1 MSTPRNS
8 NINYAEGWFF
18 VTTQVAQNKSIFG
31 VVADKH
37 CILNDLGRRVEAIWQ
52 DLPARFPTLRHD
64 AFVLMPNHFHA
75 IVHLAPGTS
84 PGATISLSRTQGQSR
99 TPGVCPDCSRTPGA
113 CSQGHSRTP
122 GACPDCSRTPGAC
135 PQGLSTI
142 MGAFKS
148 LAAREYLALLKAGQ
162 CPDIGPHL
170 WLHSFY
176 DNLITSPPELENIR
190 AYICDNAAR
199 WDDDRFGPVTTHSHG
214 NLALLDHNLTAFVAS
229 EAPGTSPGATIKAP
243 TIVPT
248 ELTPDPVPTGL
259 VPDLAAP
266 RLVPDLVAPGLV
278 PGETIISTFTS
289 PEERAVLAWCLH
301 THTPFIHVYPGGIP
315 NPLPQPISRVCAEG
329 QALLLS
335 PVAPGTGVNKQ
346 RAIWCNRY
354 VLSHA
359 STVRTG
365 TIRPGGSLETLLL
378 SHHEMPKHMRT
389 MTT

>member
-1 MSTPRNS
+1 
-8 NINYAEGWFF
+8 
-18 VTTQVAQNKSIFG
+18 
-31 VVADKH
+31 
-37 CILNDLGRRVEAIWQ
+37 
-52 DLPARFPTLRHD
+52 
-64 AFVLMPNHFHA
+64 
-75 IVHLAPGTS
+75 
-84 PGATISLSRTQGQSR
+84 
-99 TPGVCPDCSRTPGA
+99 
-113 CSQGHSRTP
+113 
-122 GACPDCSRTPGAC
+122 
-135 PQGLSTI
+135 

-148 LAAREYLALLKAGQ
+148 LAAREYLALLKTGQ

-190 AYICDNAAR
+190 AYIRDNAAR

-214 NLALLDHNLTAFVAS
+214 NLALLDHDLTAFVAS
-229 EAPGTSPGATIKAP
+229 ETPGTSPGATIKAP
-243 TIVPT
+243 TIVPAG
-248 ELTPDPVPTGL
+248 LMPDPVPARL
-259 VPDLAAP
+259 VPDLAPAGLMPDLAP
-266 RLVPDLVAPGLV
+266 AGLMPDPVPARLVPDLVAPGLV

-301 THTPFIHVYPGGIP
+301 TRTPFVHVYPGGIP
-315 NPLPQPISRVCAEG
+315 NPLPQPISHACAEG

-335 PVAPGTGVNKQ
+335 PVASGTGINKQ

-359 STVRTG
+359 SAIRTG

-378 SHHEMPKHMRT
+378 SHHKMPKHMRT